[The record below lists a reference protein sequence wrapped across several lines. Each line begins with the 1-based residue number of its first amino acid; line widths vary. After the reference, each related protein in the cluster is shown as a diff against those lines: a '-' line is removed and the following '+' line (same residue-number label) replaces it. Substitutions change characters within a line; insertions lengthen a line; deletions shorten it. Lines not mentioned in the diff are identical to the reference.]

1 MLILRNRRLA
11 LLLVACVMAAPV
23 AAQTALEP
31 LKSIE
36 INVANA
42 PGGGYDQYA
51 RVIARYL
58 PRHLPGAPTIVV
70 KNMPGAGGAR
80 AANFMATVAARDGSV
95 LALLTREVA
104 LAPLLAPNQASYQFK
119 AQELN
124 WIGSPLQ
131 DVGLFVINTSA
142 PAQNLAQLT
151 TTQITVA
158 GTGPGSGPTTFPHVL
173 NEVLGLKLKVV
184 AGYPGSQEALLAVE
198 KGESDGHVSG
208 GSSAAFRN
216 RINPLIA
223 DKKMKMLLQLGMTK
237 DMEYPDVPLIFDL
250 VSDPETRKLLELIF
264 APQYL
269 GRPIVAPPG
278 VPAAR
283 VAELRRAFDAVLADP
298 EFLAEAARQ
307 RMDINHVS
315 GADLAGMIDKVHGYP
330 GDLIKRA
337 TALAQ

>member
-1 MLILRNRRLA
+1 MLIPRNRRVA
-11 LLLVACVMAAPV
+11 LLLAACLAVAPA
-23 AAQTALEP
+23 AAQTAIEP

-80 AANFMATVAARDGSV
+80 AANFMASVAPRDGSV
-95 LALLTREVA
+95 LALLTREIA

-131 DVGLFVINTSA
+131 DVGLFVINTAA
-142 PAQNLAQLT
+142 PAQTLAQLKT
-151 TTQITVA
+151 MQISVA

-198 KGESDGHVSG
+198 KGESDGHISG

-223 DKKMKMLLQLGMTK
+223 DGKMKMLMQLGMTK
-237 DMEYPDVPLIFDL
+237 DQEYPDAPLIFDL
-250 VSDPETRKLLELIF
+250 VSNPETRKLLELIF

-298 EFLAEAARQ
+298 EFLSEAAKQ

-315 GADLAGMIDKVHGYP
+315 GADLARMIDKVHGYP
-330 GDLIKRA
+330 ADLIKRA